1 MLYLYSM
8 ESRKMNWFS
17 VLADSD
23 SESSSFEEET
33 LPSQNLENSITIQ
46 PPQQFRTWVKDEIEQ
61 RFTGDEIK
69 GNIFSS
75 PFSKNKHSHKQW
87 TKPRFREDGDGWVS
101 LRWSQPQFEENTD
114 PPYDTTEPIPEVVV
128 EEKQFP
134 SLLTRG
140 ETIKSAT
147 KEDSLSAFAWAE
159 KIKKNLEKAELVRA
173 AKAKEFSETTTDS
186 FCRLSFFRRPML
198 VEIPEGQV

>member
-1 MLYLYSM
+1 M
-8 ESRKMNWFS
+8 EPRKMNMFS

-23 SESSSFEEET
+23 SESSSFDEEI

-46 PPQQFRTWVKDEIEQ
+46 LAEQPQQFRTWVKDETEQ

-87 TKPRFREDGDGWVS
+87 SKPRFREDGDGWVS
-101 LRWSQPQFEENTD
+101 LRWSQPQFEETID
-114 PPYDTTEPIPEVVV
+114 PPYDTTEVIPEVVV

-147 KEDSLSAFAWAE
+147 KEDFLSAVAWAE

-198 VEIPEGQV
+198 VEVPEGQV